1 MRRLVAVVLAAL
13 MVPGAL
19 AVTEEQ
25 RILDLAYMLRCPECR
40 SVSVAESPAE
50 IAGGMYASI
59 VAQVRAGRSD
69 QEIIDFFVARY
80 GEGVLLR
87 PPAQGL
93 NLMIWIGPA
102 LVVLVGGVLVFRLLR
117 GWTTGNGQE
126 GLRLEEVDPEVLA
139 RVRRETRA
147 EES

>member
-1 MRRLVAVVLAAL
+1 VKSLVVLVVAAL

-19 AVTEEQ
+19 AVSEEQ
-25 RILDLAYMLRCPECR
+25 RILGLAYMLRCPECR

-69 QEIIDFFVARY
+69 QEIIAFFVARY

-102 LVVLVGGVLVFRLLR
+102 LVVLIGGGLLFRVLRSW
-117 GWTTGNGQE
+117 GAGSAQG
-126 GLRLEEVDPEVLA
+126 GLRLEEVDPEMLA
-139 RVRRETRA
+139 RVRRESRA